1 MSNCGRASNGSSM
14 AEQTPETRPSPGS
27 EVVPTTKK
35 KPTRRTAEGLLAK
48 KDRERRNR
56 RTRIFLGVAFPR
68 WRTLKK
74 QLGLRADKDVAL
86 QLLDHYEKCTKQPSS
101 STPTKTGRRRIQPPP
116 PPPLSLFRNCS
127 ESQSVFG
134 KDGRTYKPDDL
145 KKLRITELKDK
156 LEHRGLDA
164 SGLKLDLVERLLAAL
179 EEEARAKTSS
189 RGDKE
194 QVDERQEQQEIK
206 EEIQIKD
213 TPVQVDDAGREACR
227 AQRKRRQDAGSLAAE
242 VKVESERS
250 GRSGRKRPH
259 EENRAYYYN
268 EQSQKKS
275 VCAKDARTCKPDDLK
290 KRSINKLEEELQHRS
305 LDASDLKPDLVERL
319 FAALEEEARAE
330 SLGRGDKEQGDYRG
344 EGDDGDKKQNQQE
357 AAGGNSN
364 ALLEKDKGRD
374 LGGCDKEEEA
384 EPEAECKPQK
394 CQPPSDTGES
404 RRADADLPKTSAIA
418 EIIVK
423 LEPDEKEH
431 VDIKQDLKRT
441 VSLHTPTRP
450 HPRPQPHL

>member
-1 MSNCGRASNGSSM
+1 M
-14 AEQTPETRPSPGS
+14 AVTSP
-27 EVVPTTKK
+27 PTSVGQSDDSDV
-35 KPTRRTAEGLLAK
+35 TALLGLGF
-48 KDRERRNR
+48 
-56 RTRIFLGVAFPR
+56 RTRSEEV
-68 WRTLKK
+68 
-74 QLGLRADKDVAL
+74 LR
-86 QLLDHYEKCTKQPSS
+86 
-101 STPTKTGRRRIQPPP
+101 
-116 PPPLSLFRNCS
+116 N
-127 ESQSVFG
+127 
-134 KDGRTYKPDDL
+134 
-145 KKLRITELKDK
+145 DK

-189 RGDKE
+189 REDKE

-227 AQRKRRQDAGSLAAE
+227 AQRKRRQDAGSQAAE

-250 GRSGRKRPH
+250 GCYGRKRPH
-259 EENRAYYYN
+259 EENRGYYYN
-268 EQSQKKS
+268 EHSQKKS

-290 KRSINKLEEELQHRS
+290 KQSISKLEEELQHRS
-305 LDASDLKPDLVERL
+305 LDASDLKPDLVESL

-330 SLGRGDKEQGDYRG
+330 SLGRGDKERGDYRG
-344 EGDDGDKKQNQQE
+344 EGDDGDKKQKQQE

-374 LGGCDKEEEA
+374 LGGCYKEEEA

-394 CQPPSDTGES
+394 CQPPSDTGDR

-431 VDIKQDLKRT
+431 VDLKQEFKEGIKIEDTPVPVGGAEPKCEQDGCSMAVQVQVKVESQR
-441 VSLHTPTRP
+441 S
-450 HPRPQPHL
+450 